1 MAIIETVLELVDD
14 TVTGIAGGAYADVVS
29 AVEPVILASS
39 VLVVVL
45 VGINAILQVVPV
57 THSTAI
63 SLGVRIVVVNVF
75 MIYGNFTVVYE
86 ALTDAPAELGA
97 AFLGGLTGGEITDIS
112 DGVSSDLYSGLDL
125 LYRQALDVGQAISQ
139 NGGWMAGALTS
150 VLMFL
155 IAALM
160 ATVTIIIV
168 SASKIMLAVLIAIG
182 PLAIACTLFKQS
194 APIFEAWVKL
204 AIGFAFVPLLVAAMA
219 GFTIATAGAVSPAD
233 MSSVDTLGD
242 TLSFLVV
249 MMLGTGLMLLVPTFA
264 QGLAAT
270 NIGLASIGAN
280 AARLPGTTY
289 RRTAASFRAGDDAR
303 QGFAAARDGHG
314 VTDRSSG
321 AARIGN
327 YTGSAVTR
335 VASKMKKGQP

>member
-29 AVEPVILASS
+29 AVEPVIVASS

-45 VGINAILQVVPV
+45 VGINAILQIVPL
-57 THSTAI
+57 THSTAT

-86 ALTDAPAELGA
+86 TLTDAPAELGA

-264 QGLAAT
+264 QSLAAT

-289 RRTAASFRAGDDAR
+289 RRTAASIRAGDDAR
-303 QGFAAARDGHG
+303 RGFAAAREGHG